1 MSIYGSFAGTEV
13 IKQTESAS
21 PQQYFLKVAAVFALY
36 LAAGKLGLSVPFTSG
51 NVSPVWPAS
60 GVALAS
66 VLLWGYEVW
75 PGLALA
81 AFFVNFLS
89 PIPAL
94 SSIGIALG
102 NTSSALLGGYLLRR
116 FINDRPSL
124 ERLRDVLGLM
134 VFGVAI
140 APMIAAS
147 VGATT
152 LLLTHVRAWSGFRSA
167 WQVWWLGDAMGV
179 LIITPLFFATRR
191 EITTSLKKSN
201 VIELFVLLLGL
212 FATCFA
218 IFGGRV
224 GLGMRD
230 DVLAFLAFPFVIW
243 AAIRFRAFG
252 AAIATFLI
260 AAISVWGTA
269 HGNGPF
275 VKHNPLHD
283 AALLQI
289 FIAVTSITGLVLG
302 AVITERAEAG
312 EASDTKEKL
321 LRALQD
327 AQASLQEAHAQLE
340 VRVQD
345 RTADL
350 ERAEAKFRGLM
361 ESAPDAMVV
370 VNREGKILLANAQV
384 QNLFGYQQEELLD
397 REIEM
402 LMPERFRGTHLGH
415 RTDFFLGPRLRAM
428 GAGLELYGLHK
439 DGHEIPIEISLSP
452 LETEDGMVV
461 TSAIRD
467 ISQRKR
473 AEEALRTLS
482 GQLLRSQDEE
492 RRRIA
497 RELHDSSGQVLAA
510 LGMTLTPVESENG
523 KIPPRT
529 AKAIKESLGLVKDL
543 SNQLRTISHLLHP
556 PLLDEV
562 GLSSALRLFLEGFE
576 ERSKIKVALEI
587 PHNFERL
594 PQELETAIF
603 RVVQECLTNIHRHS
617 GSRVAAIRV
626 AREGNEV
633 KLEVRDQG
641 KGMPAGPNGASR
653 AHRRMGVGIQ
663 GMHERITQLGGRF
676 EIRSGKKGTT
686 VVASVPVPSVSVQTA
701 TQVGS

>member
-1 MSIYGSFAGTEV
+1 M
-13 IKQTESAS
+13 
-21 PQQYFLKVAAVFALY
+21 
-36 LAAGKLGLSVPFTSG
+36 
-51 NVSPVWPAS
+51 
-60 GVALAS
+60 
-66 VLLWGYEVW
+66 
-75 PGLALA
+75 
-81 AFFVNFLS
+81 AFD
-89 PIPAL
+89 A
-94 SSIGIALG
+94 
-102 NTSSALLGGYLLRR
+102 
-116 FINDRPSL
+116 
-124 ERLRDVLGLM
+124 
-134 VFGVAI
+134 AI

-152 LLLTHVRAWSGFRSA
+152 LLLTHVRAWSGFGSA

-179 LIITPLFFATRR
+179 LIITPLFFTKR
-191 EITTSLKKSN
+191 ELTTSLKKSN

-312 EASDTKEKL
+312 EASDTSDTKEKL
-321 LRALQD
+321 LRALQH

-340 VRVQD
+340 VRVQE

-350 ERAEAKFRGLM
+350 ERAEARFRGLM

-384 QNLFGYQQEELLD
+384 QNLFGYRREELLG

-402 LMPERFRGTHLGH
+402 LMPERFRGTHQGH
-415 RTDFFLGPRLRAM
+415 RTDFFVEPRLRAM

-439 DGHEIPIEISLSP
+439 DGHEISIEISLSP
-452 LETEDGMVV
+452 LQTEDGIVV

-467 ISQRKR
+467 ISERKR

-497 RELHDSSGQVLAA
+497 RELHDSSGQILAA
-510 LGMTLTPVESENG
+510 LSMTLTPVESQDG
-523 KIPPRT
+523 KIAPRT
-529 AKAIKESLGLVKDL
+529 AKAIKESLSLVKDL

-587 PHNFERL
+587 PNSFERL

-603 RVVQECLTNIHRHS
+603 RIVQECLTNIHRHS

-633 KLEVRDQG
+633 RLEVRDQG
-641 KGMPAGPNGASR
+641 KGMPSSPNGASH
-653 AHRRMGVGIQ
+653 AHRKMGVGIQ
-663 GMHERITQLGGRF
+663 GMRERITQLDGRF

-686 VVASVPVPSVSVQTA
+686 VVASVPVPSVAVQTD
-701 TQVGS
+701 TQVAP

>member
-1 MSIYGSFAGTEV
+1 VSIYGSVAGTELV
-13 IKQTESAS
+13 RQTKSAS
-21 PQQYFLKVAAVFALY
+21 PQQYFLKVAVVFALY

-75 PGLALA
+75 PGLVLG

-94 SSIGIALG
+94 SCIGIALG

-116 FINDRPSL
+116 FINDRPSF

-134 VFGVAI
+134 AFGAAI

-152 LLLTHVRAWSGFRSA
+152 LLLTHVRAWSGFSSA
-167 WQVWWLGDAMGV
+167 WEVWWLGDAMGV

-191 EITTSLKKSN
+191 ELTRSLKKSSR
-201 VIELFVLLLGL
+201 IEPIALLFGL
-212 FATCFA
+212 VATCFA
-218 IFGGRV
+218 IFGSR
-224 GLGMRD
+224 LGMKD
-230 DVLAFLAFPFVIW
+230 DALAFLAFPFVIW

-252 AAIATFLI
+252 AAIVTFLI

-321 LRALQD
+321 LRALQH

-340 VRVQD
+340 VRVQE

-350 ERAEAKFRGLM
+350 ERAEARFRGLM

-384 QNLFGYQQEELLD
+384 QNLFGYRREELLD

-415 RTDFFLGPRLRAM
+415 RTDFFLEPRLRAM

-452 LETEDGMVV
+452 LETEDGIVV

-467 ISQRKR
+467 ISQRKL

-497 RELHDSSGQVLAA
+497 RELHDSSGQILAA
-510 LGMTLTPVESENG
+510 LSMNLALLESEDG
-523 KIPPRT
+523 KITPRP
-529 AKAIKESLGLVKDL
+529 AKALKESLSLVKEL

-562 GLSSALRLFLEGFE
+562 GLASGLRVFLEGFE
-576 ERSKIKVALEI
+576 ERSKIKVTLEI
-587 PHNFERL
+587 PNSFERL

-633 KLEVRDQG
+633 KVEVRDQG

>member
-1 MSIYGSFAGTEV
+1 VSIYGSVAGTELV
-13 IKQTESAS
+13 RQTESAS
-21 PQQYFLKVAAVFALY
+21 PRQYFLKVAAVSALY

-89 PIPAL
+89 PIPVL
-94 SSIGIALG
+94 SCIGIALG

-116 FINDRPSL
+116 FIPHRLSF

-134 VFGVAI
+134 AFGGAVG
-140 APMIAAS
+140 PMLAAS

-152 LLLTHVRAWSGFRSA
+152 LFLTHVRAWSGFISA

-179 LIITPLFFATRR
+179 LIITPLFFARRR
-191 EITTSLKKSN
+191 EVTTSIKKSTM
-201 VIELFVLLLGL
+201 IEPFALL
-212 FATCFA
+212 FALVATCLA
-218 IFGGRV
+218 IFGGRL
-224 GLGMRD
+224 GLGMKD
-230 DVLAFLAFPFVIW
+230 DALAFLAFPFVIW

-275 VKHNPLHD
+275 GKHNPLHD

-289 FIAVTSITGLVLG
+289 FIAVTAVTGLVLG
-302 AVITERAEAG
+302 AVITEREEAG
-312 EASDTKEKL
+312 EASDTKDKL
-321 LRALQD
+321 LRALQQ
-327 AQASLQEAHAQLE
+327 AQASLKEAHAQLE
-340 VRVQD
+340 VRVQQ
-345 RTADL
+345 RTAEL

-370 VNREGKILLANAQV
+370 VNREGKIVLANAQV
-384 QNLFGYQQEELLD
+384 ENLFGYSQEELLN
-397 REIEM
+397 RKIEM
-402 LMPERFRGTHLGH
+402 LIPKRFRGAHLGN
-415 RTDFFLGPRLRAM
+415 RTGFFREPRLRAM

-467 ISQRKR
+467 VSQRKR

-497 RELHDSSGQVLAA
+497 RELHDSAGQILAA
-510 LGMTLTPVESENG
+510 LSMNLTPLESENG
-523 KIPPRT
+523 KITLRT
-529 AKAIKESLGLVKDL
+529 DKTIKESLGLVKDL

-562 GLSSALRLFLEGFE
+562 GLSSALRLFLEGFTK
-576 ERSKIKVALEI
+576 RSKIKVALEI

-603 RVVQECLTNIHRHS
+603 RIVQECLTNIHRHS
-617 GSRVAAIRV
+617 GSQVAKICITRRDSQIRV
-626 AREGNEV
+626 EV
-633 KLEVRDQG
+633 ADR
-641 KGMPAGPNGASR
+641 GMGIPAKKQKAMDSGGTP
-653 AHRRMGVGIQ
+653 GVGIR
-663 GMHERITQLGGRF
+663 GMRERLRHLGGTLD
-676 EIRSGKKGTT
+676 INSGSQGT
-686 VVASVPVPSVSVQTA
+686 VIVARIPVAGISSTDMPD
-701 TQVGS
+701 

>member
-1 MSIYGSFAGTEV
+1 
-13 IKQTESAS
+13 
-21 PQQYFLKVAAVFALY
+21 VAAVSALY

-89 PIPAL
+89 PIPVL
-94 SSIGIALG
+94 SCIGIALG

-116 FINDRPSL
+116 FIPHRLSF

-134 VFGVAI
+134 AFGGAVG
-140 APMIAAS
+140 PMLAAS

-152 LLLTHVRAWSGFRSA
+152 LFLTHVRAWSGFISA

-179 LIITPLFFATRR
+179 LIITPLFFARRR
-191 EITTSLKKSN
+191 EVTTSIKKSTM
-201 VIELFVLLLGL
+201 IEPFALL
-212 FATCFA
+212 FALVATCLA
-218 IFGGRV
+218 IFGGRL
-224 GLGMRD
+224 GLGMKD
-230 DVLAFLAFPFVIW
+230 DALAFLAFPFVIW

-275 VKHNPLHD
+275 GKHNPLHD

-289 FIAVTSITGLVLG
+289 FIAVTAVTGLVLG
-302 AVITERAEAG
+302 AVITEREEAG
-312 EASDTKEKL
+312 EASDTKDKL
-321 LRALQD
+321 LRALQQ
-327 AQASLQEAHAQLE
+327 AQASLKEAHAQLE
-340 VRVQD
+340 VRVQQ
-345 RTADL
+345 RTAEL

-370 VNREGKILLANAQV
+370 VNREGKIVLANAQV
-384 QNLFGYQQEELLD
+384 ENLFGYSQEELLN
-397 REIEM
+397 RKIEM
-402 LMPERFRGTHLGH
+402 LIPKRFRGAHLGN
-415 RTDFFLGPRLRAM
+415 RTGFFREPRLRAM

-467 ISQRKR
+467 VSQRKR

-497 RELHDSSGQVLAA
+497 RELHDSAGQILAA
-510 LGMTLTPVESENG
+510 LSMNLTPLESENG
-523 KIPPRT
+523 KITLRT
-529 AKAIKESLGLVKDL
+529 DKTIKESLGLVKDL

-562 GLSSALRLFLEGFE
+562 GLSSALRLFLEGFTK
-576 ERSKIKVALEI
+576 RSKIKVALEI

-603 RVVQECLTNIHRHS
+603 RIVQECLTNIHRHS
-617 GSRVAAIRV
+617 GSQVAKICITRRDSQIRV
-626 AREGNEV
+626 EV
-633 KLEVRDQG
+633 ADR
-641 KGMPAGPNGASR
+641 GMGIPAKKQKAMDSGGTP
-653 AHRRMGVGIQ
+653 GVGIR
-663 GMHERITQLGGRF
+663 GMRERLRHLGGTLD
-676 EIRSGKKGTT
+676 INSGSQGT
-686 VVASVPVPSVSVQTA
+686 VIVARIPVAGISSTDMPD
-701 TQVGS
+701 

>member
-415 RTDFFLGPRLRAM
+415 RTDFFYEPRVRAM

>member
-1 MSIYGSFAGTEV
+1 VSIYGSVAGTALV
-13 IKQTESAS
+13 RQTESDS
-21 PQQYFLKVAAVFALY
+21 PQQYFLRVAVVFALY
-36 LAAGKLGLSVPFTSG
+36 LVAGKLGLSVPFTSG

-66 VLLWGYEVW
+66 VLLWGYQIW
-75 PGLALA
+75 PGIALA

-94 SSIGIALG
+94 SCIGIALG

-116 FINDRPSL
+116 FINDKPSF

-134 VFGVAI
+134 AFGAAI

-152 LLLTHVRAWSGFRSA
+152 LLLTHVRAWSGFSSA

-179 LIITPLFFATRR
+179 LIITPLFFATRQGL
-191 EITTSLKKSN
+191 TASLKKSSL
-201 VIELFVLLLGL
+201 IELFAMLFGL
-212 FATCFA
+212 VATCLA
-218 IFGGRV
+218 IFGGRL
-224 GLGMRD
+224 GLAMKD
-230 DVLAFLAFPFVIW
+230 DALAFLAFPFVIW

-260 AAISVWGTA
+260 AAMSVWGTE

-289 FIAVTSITGLVLG
+289 FIAVTAITGLVLG

-312 EASDTKEKL
+312 EASDTKDKL
-321 LRALQD
+321 LSALQH
-327 AQASLQEAHAQLE
+327 AQASLQEAHTQLE
-340 VRVQD
+340 VRVQE
-345 RTADL
+345 RTAEL

-361 ESAPDAMVV
+361 ESAPDAMLV
-370 VNREGKILLANAQV
+370 VNRKGKILLANAQV
-384 QNLFGYQQEELLD
+384 QNLFGYQQGELLD

-415 RTDFFLGPRLRAM
+415 RTGFFMEPRLRAM

-439 DGHEIPIEISLSP
+439 DGREIPIEISLSP
-452 LETEDGMVV
+452 LETEDGLVV

-497 RELHDSSGQVLAA
+497 RELHDSSGQILAA
-510 LGMTLTPVESENG
+510 LSMNLALLESEDG
-523 KIPPRT
+523 KIAPRT
-529 AKAIKESLGLVKDL
+529 AKTIKESLSLVKEL

-576 ERSKIKVALEI
+576 ERSKIKVNLEI
-587 PHNFERL
+587 PNNFERL

-617 GSRVAAIRV
+617 GSRVATIRV

-633 KLEVRDQG
+633 RLEVRDQG
-641 KGMPAGPNGASR
+641 KGMPAGPDGAAR
-653 AHRRMGVGIQ
+653 PHRRMGVGIQ

-686 VVASVPVPSVSVQTA
+686 VVASVPVPIVSVQTA
-701 TQVGS
+701 TQISS